1 MATNKTYSDWF
12 KRGGQRPV
20 DDRLPPPPEEIEIPD
35 EDEDEDE
42 DENDE
47 DDGELREFD
56 VELWRT
62 KHVYQ
67 TCTVR
72 VRARCEDEAAD
83 KAIDAAPE
91 DDASWKTSGDPDFDD
106 LEADDVCEVF

>member
-12 KRGGQRPV
+12 KRGGERPPR

-35 EDEDEDE
+35 EDED
-42 DENDE
+42 DE

-91 DDASWKTSGDPDFDD
+91 DDASWETRGDPDFDD
-106 LEADDVCEVF
+106 LEADDVTEV